1 MKTSELRQKFLKF
14 FESKGHTIVRS
25 SSLVP
30 HDDPTLL
37 FTNAGMN
44 QFKDVFLGFDK
55 RPYNRATTAQKCV
68 RAGGKHNDLEN
79 VGYTARHHTFFEMM
93 GNFSFGDYFKRDAIH
108 FAWEFLTSPEWLNLP
123 KDKLL
128 ATVYAE
134 DDEAYNIWLNEIGM
148 PAERIVRIGDNK
160 GAKYA
165 SDNFWQMGDTG
176 PCGPCSE
183 IFYDHGEEIWGG
195 IPGSPEEDGDRWI
208 EIWNCVFMQF
218 NRDEQGNMNPLPK
231 PSVDT
236 GMGLERMAA
245 VMQHVHSNYE
255 IDLFQ
260 DLLKAVARETGAP
273 FSMDEPSLKVIAD
286 HIRSCSF
293 LIADGVMPSNE
304 GRGYV
309 LRRIIRRAVR
319 HGYKLGQK
327 RAFFYKLVPDLVKA
341 MGDAYPELKEKQAQI
356 MEALRGEEI
365 RFAQTLE
372 TGMALLDNKLQIP
385 LVTKIFNQIDKTIKE
400 LLQPLKATEIFS
412 FLKQHKSLSDLVTYK
427 VDTKGVMT
435 IFEPFGYKAADDS
448 QVVIPKLS
456 EPKFVDQLDG
466 EVIFKLYDT
475 YGFPYDLTAD
485 ICRERNVKMDEEG
498 FNREMEA
505 QRARARAAQ
514 NFKANAQLDYTGAD
528 TEFTGYEKRSQDT
541 KIIALYKGSEAV
553 DELQAGEA
561 GVVVLEQTP
570 FYAES
575 GGQVGDVG
583 FIFAGE
589 NRFRVEDTQKIKA
602 AVHGQFGAVVSGRLK
617 VGDAVSAEIDNDIR
631 DSIMRNH
638 SVTHLMH
645 KALRDVLGTHVEQKG
660 SLQNA
665 ELTRFDISHPQ
676 GISAEEIAEVE
687 RRVNAA
693 IIANVPVKVET
704 MSIEDAQKSG
714 AVMLFGEKY
723 GDFVRVITMGD
734 YSIELC
740 GGTHVARTG
749 DIGFFKIISEGGIAA
764 GIRRVE
770 AITGLAALAWAQN
783 QESLMK
789 NIIAE
794 VKAQTEKDV
803 LAKIQ
808 ANAANAKALEK
819 ELAKAKAELAV
830 HAGAKLLDNAKDL
843 GAAKLVAAQIEA
855 DAAALREI
863 VTDLTGKSDNA
874 VILLAAVNDGKV
886 SLCAGV
892 SKPLTNKVKAGD
904 LVKFA
909 AEQVGGK
916 GGGRPDLAQ
925 AGGTDASQVG
935 TMLDSAESWVREKL

>member
-1 MKTSELRQKFLKF
+1 MKTTELRQKFLKF

-108 FAWEFLTSPEWLNLP
+108 FAWEFLTSPEWLNIP

-260 DLLKAVARETGAP
+260 DLLKAVARETGAA
-273 FSMDEPSLKVIAD
+273 FSMEEPSLKVIAD

-293 LIADGVMPSNE
+293 LIADGVLPSNE

-319 HGYKLGQK
+319 HGYKLGQSK
-327 RAFFYKLVPDLVKA
+327 PFFHKLVADLVKE
-341 MGDAYPELKEKQAQI
+341 MGDAYPELKEKQTQI
-356 MEALRGEEI
+356 EEALKNEES

-372 TGMALLDNKLQIP
+372 TGMALLENAL
-385 LVTKIFNQIDKTIKE
+385 
-400 LLQPLKATEIFS
+400 A
-412 FLKQHKSLSDLVTYK
+412 
-427 VDTKGVMT
+427 KGS
-435 IFEPFGYKAADDS
+435 K
-448 QVVIPKLS
+448 K
-456 EPKFVDQLDG
+456 LDG
-466 EVIFKLYDT
+466 EIIFKLYDT

-485 ICRERNVKMDEEG
+485 ICRERNIELDETG
-498 FNREMEA
+498 FEREMEA

-514 NFKANAQLDYTGAD
+514 SFKANAQLPYEGQD
-528 TEFTGYEKRSQDT
+528 TEFKGYSERQTESKVL
-541 KIIALYKGSEAV
+541 ALYKDGEQV
-553 DELQAGEA
+553 NELNEGDEGAI
-561 GVVVLEQTP
+561 VIDFTP

-583 FIFAGE
+583 YIFAGE
-589 NRFRVEDTQKIKA
+589 NRFEVHDTQKIKA
-602 AVHGQFGAVVSGRLK
+602 AVFGQFGVQTSGRLK
-617 VGDAVSAEIDNDIR
+617 VGDSVTAKVDDEIRNAN
-631 DSIMRNH
+631 MRNH
-638 SVTHLMH
+638 SATHLMH
-645 KALRDVLGTHVEQKG
+645 KALRDVLGEHVEQKG
-660 SLQNA
+660 SLVTA
-665 ELTRFDISHPQ
+665 ESTRFDISHPQ
-676 GISAEEIAEVE
+676 AVTAEEIAEVE
-687 RRVNAA
+687 RRVNEAILSNVAVNAA
-693 IIANVPVKVET
+693 I
-704 MSIEDAQKSG
+704 MSMEDAQKTG
-714 AVMLFGEKY
+714 AMMLFGEKY
-723 GDFVRVITMGD
+723 GDEVRVLQMGGF
-734 YSIELC
+734 STELC
-740 GGTHVARTG
+740 GGTHVSRTG
-749 DIGFFKIISEGGIAA
+749 DIGLFKIISESGIAA
-764 GIRRVE
+764 GVRRIE
-770 AITGLAALAWAQN
+770 AITGLNALKWAQE
-783 QESLMK
+783 QERLVK
-789 NIIAE
+789 DIIAE
-794 VKAQTEKDV
+794 TKAQTEKDV

-808 ANAANAKALEK
+808 AGAAHAKALEK

-863 VTDLTGKSDNA
+863 VTDLTGKSEQA
-874 VILLAAVNDGKV
+874 IVLLAAVNDGKV

-892 SKPLTNKVKAGD
+892 SKPLTGKVKAGD

-925 AGGTDASQVG
+925 AGGADVSQVG
-935 TMLDSAESWVREKL
+935 AMLNSAEGWVREKLA

>member
-1 MKTSELRQKFLKF
+1 MTRHLRDIEKIMKTSELRQKFLKF
-14 FESKGHTIVRS
+14 FETKGHTVVRS

-55 RPYNRATTAQKCV
+55 RPYSRATTAQKCV

-108 FAWEFLTSPEWLNLP
+108 FAWEFLTSPEWLNIP

-148 PAERIVRIGDNK
+148 PSERIVRIGDNK

-260 DLLKAVARETGAP
+260 DLLKAVSRETGAP
-273 FSMDEPSLKVIAD
+273 FSMEEPSLKVIAD

-293 LIADGVMPSNE
+293 LIADGVLPANE

-319 HGYKLGQK
+319 HGYKLGQSK
-327 RAFFYKLVPDLVKA
+327 PFFHKLVADLVKE

-356 MEALRGEEI
+356 EEALKNEES

-372 TGMALLDNKLQIP
+372 TGIALLENALAKGG
-385 LVTKIFNQIDKTIKE
+385 KT
-400 LLQPLKATEIFS
+400 LGGEI
-412 FLKQHKSLSDLVTYK
+412 
-427 VDTKGVMT
+427 
-435 IFEPFGYKAADDS
+435 
-448 QVVIPKLS
+448 
-456 EPKFVDQLDG
+456 
-466 EVIFKLYDT
+466 IFKLYDT

-485 ICRERNVKMDEEG
+485 ICRERNIEPDEAG
-498 FNREMEA
+498 FEREMEA

-514 NFKANAQLDYTGAD
+514 SFKANAQLPYDGQD
-528 TEFTGYEKRSQDT
+528 TEFKGYSERQT
-541 KIIALYKGSEAV
+541 EATVLALYKNGEQV
-553 DELQAGEA
+553 DELNEGDSGA
-561 GVVVLEQTP
+561 VVIDFTP

-583 FIFAGE
+583 YIFAGE
-589 NRFRVEDTQKIKA
+589 NRFEVRDTQKIKA
-602 AVHGQFGAVVSGRLK
+602 AVFGQFGVQTSGRLK
-617 VGDAVSAEIDNDIR
+617 VGDSVTAKVDDEIRNAN
-631 DSIMRNH
+631 MRNH
-638 SVTHLMH
+638 SATHLMH
-645 KALRDVLGTHVEQKG
+645 KALRDVLGGHVEQKG
-660 SLQNA
+660 SLVTA
-665 ELTRFDISHPQ
+665 ESTRFDISHPQ
-676 GISAEEIAEVE
+676 AVTAEEIAEVE
-687 RRVNAA
+687 RRVNEAVLANVAVNAA
-693 IIANVPVKVET
+693 I
-704 MSIEDAQKSG
+704 MSMEDAQKTG
-714 AVMLFGEKY
+714 AMMLFGEKY
-723 GDFVRVITMGD
+723 GDEVRVLQMGGF
-734 YSIELC
+734 STELC
-740 GGTHVARTG
+740 GGTHVSRTG
-749 DIGFFKIISEGGIAA
+749 DIGLFKIISEGGIAA
-764 GIRRVE
+764 GVRRIE
-770 AITGLAALAWAQN
+770 AITGLNALKWAQD
-783 QESLMK
+783 QERLVK
-789 NIIAE
+789 DIIAE
-794 VKAQTEKDV
+794 TKAQTEKDV

-808 ANAANAKALEK
+808 AGAAHAKALEK
-819 ELAKAKAELAV
+819 ELARAKAELAV
-830 HAGAKLLDNAKDL
+830 HAGAKLLDDAKDL

-863 VTDLTGKSDNA
+863 VTDLTGKSEQA
-874 VILLAAVNDGKV
+874 IVLLAAVNEGKV

-892 SKPLTNKVKAGD
+892 SKALTGKVKAGD

-925 AGGTDASQVG
+925 AGGTDAG
-935 TMLDSAESWVREKL
+935 KLPEMLASAEGWVKEKL